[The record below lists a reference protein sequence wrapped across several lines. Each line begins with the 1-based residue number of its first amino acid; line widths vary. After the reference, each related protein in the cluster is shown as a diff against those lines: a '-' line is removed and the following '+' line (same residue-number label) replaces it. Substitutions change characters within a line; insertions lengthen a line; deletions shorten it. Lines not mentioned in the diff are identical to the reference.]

1 MVTSSYISFSTWPS
15 PPKYMVHPPSYENSY
30 AYSLYPHS
38 SLSPPGFMVP
48 PLHSL
53 WIWSRTNFYAIRI
66 TVISMLMSHP
76 ASNIISPCGL
86 HLHFISFPPSPSLLW
101 SFSRPCHHLECF
113 FFWNINPLWFLKW
126 TTFQAPQYLPPL
138 LTVLQSSWY
147 LEYFIYSQSV
157 SCI

>member
-1 MVTSSYISFSTWPS
+1 MKTLMPTVSILTHHCPLQVSWSLPFI
-15 PPKYMVHPPSYENSY
+15 HYE
-30 AYSLYPHS
+30 
-38 SLSPPGFMVP
+38 F
-48 PLHSL
+48 
-53 WIWSRTNFYAIRI
+53 WSRTNFYAIRI

-86 HLHFISFPPSPSLLW
+86 HLHFISFPPSPSRLW

-157 SCI
+157 SCILASQLFLSNLDPIMNH